1 MKILYATDGFPA
13 SLAAGRLIAE
23 VADPKRAAT
32 SVVSVVP
39 HGSRH
44 LEHVPLQ
51 LDPIEARR
59 QQCLEIVGAA
69 ARLLDSE
76 GFKTEEE
83 TLEGDPGDEILGL
96 IERERYDLTVVGS
109 GSRSWLGNILLGS
122 VSTAVLHASPSSV
135 LVVHAYQG
143 GGAPRILI
151 GADGSG
157 GAELA
162 TQNVIEF
169 ADPERCQVEVVSI
182 IRPPEKSLQVG
193 DESRTSE
200 VTGRVDDEIT
210 SEARGGAEQLQALLH
225 DAGFHARART
235 ALGHPSEQMLH
246 EAQADDVAL
255 IALGAT
261 GRGRARPPGMGSVS
275 DQVVRHARATLVAR
289 RTPA

>member
-13 SLAAGRLIAE
+13 AAAAGRLLAE
-23 VADPKRAAT
+23 VADPKRVEI

-39 HGSRH
+39 HGSHH
-44 LEHVPLQ
+44 LEHLPLQ
-51 LDPIEARR
+51 LDSIEARR

-83 TLEGDPGDEILGL
+83 TFEGDPSDEILGL

-109 GSRSWLGNILLGS
+109 GSRSWLGNLLLGS
-122 VSTAVLHASPSSV
+122 VSTAVLHASPTSV

-151 GADGSG
+151 GADGSL

-162 TQNVIEF
+162 TRNVIEL
-169 ADPERCQVEVVSI
+169 ADPQRCQVEVVSV
-182 IRPPEKSLQVG
+182 IRPPEKSVQVG
-193 DESRTSE
+193 DESQTSE

-210 SEARGGAEQLQALLH
+210 SEARGGAEQLQAMLH

-246 EAQADDVAL
+246 EAQAEDVAL

-275 DQVVRHARATLVAR
+275 DQVIRHTRATLVAR
-289 RTPA
+289 RAPT